1 MLLSPIAWFASNAQ
15 QIIYFGAIIPTCI
28 IFLVPFLKESFRWQI
43 SNGKLDEGRETIK
56 HFVGKCGGNITKNE
70 LDKIIEG
77 EEQSTESLSIRN
89 FFYRDSIYRYIHLR
103 KFNLNH
109 QTRDKHLQ

>member
-28 IFLVPFLKESFRWQI
+28 IFLVPILKESFRWQI
-43 SNGKLDEGRETIK
+43 SNGKLEEGRETIK
-56 HFVGKCGGNITKNE
+56 HFVAKCSGNISENE

-89 FFYRDSIYRYIHLR
+89 FLSRFNIPLYLPPKLILQYR
-103 KFNLNH
+103 
-109 QTRDKHLQ
+109 TRDNHLQ